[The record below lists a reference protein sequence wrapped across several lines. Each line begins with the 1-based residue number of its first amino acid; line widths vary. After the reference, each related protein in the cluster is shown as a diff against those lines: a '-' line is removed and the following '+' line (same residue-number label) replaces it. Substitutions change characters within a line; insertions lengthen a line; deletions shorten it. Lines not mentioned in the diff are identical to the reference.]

1 MMGLAIDL
9 AMDEERS
16 EVFLAMTD
24 EEGMSV
30 EGLLDAADLDD
41 LIQRLGVMRAALA
54 DAVPERLE
62 PSARVAAIADPAW
75 WPTTPARPGRGLLQ
89 ICCAIGTGCATS
101 SGRSARRRWS
111 GASTTCSRPK
121 TR

>member
-9 AMDEERS
+9 AMDEDRS
-16 EVFLAMTD
+16 EVFLALTD
-24 EEGMSV
+24 EDGVSV

-62 PSARVAAIADPAW
+62 PSARVAAIKDPAW
-75 WPTTPARPGRGLLQ
+75 WCQPRADDIAVCFRHPGFGWL
-89 ICCAIGTGCATS
+89 AFGMP
-101 SGRSARRRWS
+101 RREAAKLAEWLTKEAPS
-111 GASTTCSRPK
+111 DA
-121 TR
+121 

>member
-9 AMDEERS
+9 AMDEDRS

-24 EEGMSV
+24 EEGVSV

-62 PSARVAAIADPAW
+62 PSARVAALRDPSWWCQPRAEDYGVCFRHPGLGWRAVGLPPHEAKKLAEWLVKDRPDAD
-75 WPTTPARPGRGLLQ
+75 
-89 ICCAIGTGCATS
+89 
-101 SGRSARRRWS
+101 
-111 GASTTCSRPK
+111 
-121 TR
+121 